1 MGRDLFEVELNALH
15 RLGGKITNK
24 RKYMRPHIQISLLVA
39 VFYGLYLIYL
49 WQSHDAVVALNSGSY
64 VDGQSHYFKDKTI
77 EWVVPFKEGGGGD
90 TWARFNAPFFQRHI
104 PGNPSIVVS
113 NIPGGGSIKGA
124 NLFAERVKPDGL
136 MILGTSGTTQ
146 MPFLLEDPRV
156 RYDYS
161 KYRPIM
167 AYPTG
172 GIVYVSP
179 DLVSE
184 SLAKRKVASVEEQL
198 YKSVDIIR
206 FLVANQVPLKYGSQ
220 GPTSLDLVTMF
231 SFDLLG
237 LDVQAVFG
245 FRGRGA
251 GRLAFE
257 RGEVKID
264 YQTSSAYLKN
274 SIPLVE
280 NGEAIPLFSFGALSE
295 DGKLIRDE
303 SFRNST
309 VGVFG
314 GDTVRINV
322 PHFGEV
328 YGMLD
333 YELSGIKWET
343 WLAFM
348 SAGFGGMK
356 LLLTPKETPSHI
368 IDDFHEGIAAMK
380 TDSNYQKDKFKALG
394 EYEQVTGDAADKI
407 FTLGTQVNARE
418 KMYMKDWLRRKYDLN
433 I

>member
-1 MGRDLFEVELNALH
+1 MNPQLKQILTLSALFFLPA
-15 RLGGKITNK
+15 IA
-24 RKYMRPHIQISLLVA
+24 ISFFKKDTTA
-39 VFYGLYLIYL
+39 EEIANI
-49 WQSHDAVVALNSGSY
+49 STSGN
-64 VDGQSHYFKDKTI
+64 DYFAGKTI
-77 EWVVPFKEGGGGD
+77 EWVIPFKEGGGGD

-104 PGNPSIVVS
+104 AGNPSIVVN

-146 MPFLLEDPRV
+146 MPYLLDDPRV

-161 KYRPIM
+161 KYKPIM

-172 GIVYVSP
+172 GVVYVSP
-179 DLVSE
+179 SIVSDK
-184 SLAKRKVASVEEQL
+184 LRNLKVNSIEEQTA
-198 YKSVDIIR
+198 KSIAIIKELVDKKIS
-206 FLVANQVPLKYGSQ
+206 LKYGSQ
-220 GPTSLDLVTMF
+220 GPTSLDLVTMY

-274 SIPLVE
+274 SVPLVE
-280 NGEAIPLFSFGALSE
+280 NGEAIPLFSFGALDE
-295 DGKLIRDE
+295 NGNLIRDK
-303 SFRNST
+303 SFRNVA
-309 VGVFG
+309 VGVFE
-314 GDTVRINV
+314 GDTVRVNV

-328 YGMLD
+328 YGALD
-333 YELSGIKWET
+333 NQLKGIEWDT
-343 WLAFM
+343 WFAFM

-356 LLLTPKETPSHI
+356 LLLTPKETPDEI
-368 IDDFHEGIAAMK
+368 VAAFHKGIAAMK
-380 TDSNYQKDKFKALG
+380 QDAEYQQNKFKALG
-394 EYEQVTGDAADKI
+394 DYNQVIGAPADKV
-407 FTLGTQVNARE
+407 FDLATNVGKEE
-418 KMYMKDWLRRKYDLN
+418 KAFMKNWLVEKYDLN
-433 I
+433 LER

>member
-1 MGRDLFEVELNALH
+1 MNPQLKQILTLSALFFLPAIAISFFKKDSNAEE
-15 RLGGKITNK
+15 IAN
-24 RKYMRPHIQISLLVA
+24 IST
-39 VFYGLYLIYL
+39 
-49 WQSHDAVVALNSGSY
+49 SGNN
-64 VDGQSHYFKDKTI
+64 YFAGKTI
-77 EWVVPFKEGGGGD
+77 EWVIPFKEGGGGD

-104 PGNPSIVVS
+104 AGNPSIVVN

-146 MPFLLEDPRV
+146 MPYLLDDPRV

-161 KYRPIM
+161 KYKPIM

-172 GIVYVSP
+172 GVVYVSP
-179 DLVSE
+179 TIVSDK
-184 SLAKRKVASVEEQL
+184 LRNLKVNSIEEQTA
-198 YKSVDIIR
+198 KSIAIIQE
-206 FLVANQVPLKYGSQ
+206 LVEKKVSLKYGSQ
-220 GPTSLDLVTMF
+220 GPTSLDLVTMY

-274 SIPLVE
+274 SVPLVE
-280 NGEAIPLFSFGALSE
+280 NGEAIPLFSFGAL
-295 DGKLIRDE
+295 DDTGNLIRDK
-303 SFRNST
+303 SFRNVA
-309 VGVFG
+309 VGVFE
-314 GDTVRINV
+314 GDTVRVNV

-328 YGMLD
+328 YGALD
-333 YELSGIKWET
+333 NQLKGIEWDT
-343 WLAFM
+343 WFAFM

-356 LLLTPKETPSHI
+356 LLLTPKETPDEI
-368 IDDFHEGIAAMK
+368 VAAFHKGIAAMK
-380 TDSNYQKDKFKALG
+380 QDAEYHQNKFKALG
-394 EYEQVTGDAADKI
+394 DYNQVIGSPADKV
-407 FTLGTQVNARE
+407 FDLATNVGKEE
-418 KMYMKDWLRRKYDLN
+418 KAFMKNWLVEKYDLN
-433 I
+433 LER